1 MNYELLIAIL
11 ALLGSFFSISL
22 TIYKTRKSNKDA
34 IEHFKHQLKLK
45 INTKLESIKPI
56 KVYTDDIKIE
66 KNSITLNFKQQVND
80 IFNNLH
86 NILKKMSDNKNLDM
100 KRLREIEIELISI
113 EKKMEP
119 LNDDFN
125 NVKIIN
131 NSFTI

>member
-1 MNYELLIAIL
+1 MNYGLLITSL
-11 ALLGSFFSISL
+11 TLLGSFFIIGL
-22 TIYKTRKSNKDA
+22 KIYNTRKSNNDA

-45 INTKLESIKPI
+45 INTKLQSIKPL

-66 KNSITLNFKQQVND
+66 KNSITKNFKQQLND
-80 IFNNLH
+80 ISNNLH
-86 NILKKMSDNKNLDM
+86 NMLKKISDNKNLDM

-119 LNDDFN
+119 LNDEFN
-125 NVKIIN
+125 KVKIIN